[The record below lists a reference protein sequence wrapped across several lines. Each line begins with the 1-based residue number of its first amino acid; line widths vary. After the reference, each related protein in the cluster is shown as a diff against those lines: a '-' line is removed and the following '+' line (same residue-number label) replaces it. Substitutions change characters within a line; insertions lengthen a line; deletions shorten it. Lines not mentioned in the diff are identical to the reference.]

1 MTKPLLILYVDDEPL
16 LNMAF
21 VETLKAEGHAARGA
35 LSGEECLIRIGE
47 EIPDIIILDIMMKPM
62 SGWDTLLKIKEGEKS
77 QDIPVIMQTGKSLT
91 LGDVL
96 LYGDLI
102 DDYLIK
108 PVKLPDMLQAID
120 RIMNRN
126 REIESEVSRARK
138 TGVPEERIRE
148 YVSVKRSV
156 LVYKRLLIV
165 LSRIYPVV
173 HLQDTSTD
181 LDLPELKTIYDRY
194 TKLQETCRFLH
205 SQIQ

>member
-35 LSGEECLIRIGE
+35 LSGEECLILMGE
-47 EIPDIIILDIMMKPM
+47 EKPDVIILDIMMKPM
-62 SGWDTLLKIKEGEKS
+62 SGWDTLLKIKEGENS
-77 QDIPVIMQTGKSLT
+77 RDIPIIMQTGKSLT

-108 PVKLPDMLQAID
+108 PVKLPDMLQAIE

-126 REIESEVSRARK
+126 REIEDEASRARG
-138 TGVPEERIRE
+138 TGVPEERISE

-156 LVYKRLLIV
+156 LVYKRLLSV

-173 HLQDTSTD
+173 HLQDTSTE

-194 TKLQETCRFLH
+194 TKLQETCKSLH